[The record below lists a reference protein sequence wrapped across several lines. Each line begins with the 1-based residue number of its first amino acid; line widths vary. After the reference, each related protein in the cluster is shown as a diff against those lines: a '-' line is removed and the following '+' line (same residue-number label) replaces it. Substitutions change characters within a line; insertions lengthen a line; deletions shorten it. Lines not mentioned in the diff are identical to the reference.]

1 MTEEEPAPRMD
12 EDKLDFEG
20 PDAEEISKLKCSQC
34 EFLSFKNIDQ
44 WKNHVIGHWRLAGM
58 TTDFEVV
65 CFGENC
71 KYSPKD
77 DNMYE
82 RLSNLGMHFI
92 GVHSFK
98 QDAYRKCNICNLEFA
113 EERKYNSHMRKHDE
127 SFQCELC
134 KRKITGRLWFE
145 RHQKECEG
153 DERPKWAREAPVIN
167 PGEDKEVL
175 EIYGKE
181 YDVHW
186 GEVTNTFTKATRIVA
201 RAWIQGKAWAGKGE
215 NRDEARSKL
224 IKYLKDHVKRT
235 MEKGLYTLED
245 GELIPEPT
253 LSDKG
258 KANKLATKKGAKLSC
273 NQCGTQFGKKSN
285 LELHMLMHKG
295 EGGRLKKRGEKEKA

>member
-1 MTEEEPAPRMD
+1 MAEENAPVRMD

-20 PDAEEISKLKCSQC
+20 PDAEEMDKLKCSQC
-34 EFLSFKNIDQ
+34 EFLKFKNIDQ
-44 WKNHVIGHWRLAGM
+44 WKNHVVGHWRLAGM

-65 CFGENC
+65 CFAENC
-71 KYSPKD
+71 KFSPKD

-82 RLSNLGMHFI
+82 RLSKLGQHFVEI
-92 GVHSFK
+92 HSFK
-98 QDAYRKCNICNLEFA
+98 QDVYKKCDICNVEFM

-134 KRKITGRLWFE
+134 KKKITGRIWYE
-145 RHQKECEG
+145 RHKEECTG
-153 DERPKWAREAPVIN
+153 DERPKWARAPPVVA

-186 GEVTNTFTKATRIVA
+186 GEVTNTFTKVTRTVA
-201 RAWIQGKAWAGKGE
+201 RAWIEGKAWAGKGRD
-215 NRDEARSKL
+215 RDEARTKL
-224 IKYLKDHVKRT
+224 IKYLKDHIKKT

-253 LSDKG
+253 LSERA
-258 KANKLATKKGAKLSC
+258 KADKLATKKGVKLCCS
-273 NQCGTQFGKKSN
+273 QCGTQFSKKSN
-285 LELHMLMHKG
+285 LELHMMMHRG
-295 EGGRLKKRGEKEKA
+295 EGGRLKRRGEKERA